1 MRWVGNPLTYAPA
14 LLLQEIAYSYRV
26 WITLN
31 KPLYDL
37 LQYVKIEPDIHLPE

>member
-31 KPLYDL
+31 KLLYAL
-37 LQYVKIEPDIHLPE
+37 LQYLKIKPDIHLPE